1 MTARPVDSI
10 AEHCVRLWGLTQ
22 QEGYACLAHGVP
34 HLNERGGY
42 AHQDFAEHFV
52 RWPQERTELYRLALE
67 LRDERDVWLAPVLR
81 TERRRVKTTAGT
93 SRFLYG
99 EIDRPWTQ
107 RDQMMFDNIAG
118 PGSFLVASGGEGR
131 RHLYVR
137 LDEPVV
143 WEQLELYN
151 RRLAAKFGGDSKW
164 DASVLLRLP
173 GTFHH
178 KGRVRN
184 GDRPVVVDFAPCGGH
199 TNDMAVAA

>member
-1 MTARPVDSI
+1 MNAEPIDLIS
-10 AEHCVRLWGLTQ
+10 EHCARLWGLTQ

-42 AHQDFAEHFV
+42 THSDFGEHFI
-52 RWPQERTELYRLALE
+52 RWPQDRKDLYALALE
-67 LRDERDVWLAPVLR
+67 LRQDRDVWLAPVLR
-81 TERRRVKTTAGT
+81 TERKRTKTTACT

-99 EIDRPWTQ
+99 EVDRPWTQ

-137 LDEPVV
+137 LDEPVA
-143 WEQLELYN
+143 WGQLELFN
-151 RRLAAKFGGDSKW
+151 RRIAVMFGGDAKW

-184 GDRPVVVDFAPCGGH
+184 GDPVVVVDFASRDDH
-199 TNDMAVAA
+199 TSNMAVAA